1 MNPKFVNARVNN
13 VDVEF
18 EADSGS
24 DLILFIIVAFVW

>member
-1 MNPKFVNARVNN
+1 MNPKYINARVNN

-24 DLILFIIVAFVW
+24 DINFFSTLQM